1 MALVKGWLDGAYIR
15 LQRNLKSVAG
25 AVLTNLG
32 VLPDGFLLE
41 GGTYDPVT
49 TIVTQTSSA
58 AALSIPDLAGVAQ
71 EWVFAKKA
79 QTLLAKTLTSPV
91 IDGIASAALLK
102 GVIAVPMSFETAG
115 IGVMTVYFPFACTIG
130 LLRSVVTKA
139 LAATDTG
146 TLTGKNAAGT
156 GMTGGVV
163 TIAASEAIGGLD
175 VSSAI
180 SGNNAIAADSFMTIT
195 SAKTTVGG
203 EATCFIE
210 FTRTP

>member
-15 LQRNLKSVAG
+15 LQRDLKSVAG
-25 AVLTNLG
+25 AVLTSLG

-41 GGTYDPVT
+41 GGTFDPPT

-71 EWVFAKKA
+71 EWVFTKKA
-79 QTLLAKTLTSPV
+79 QTLENKTLTSPI
-91 IDGIASAALLK
+91 IDGIASADLRK
-102 GVIAVPMSFETAG
+102 GVIAVPMSFETIGLG
-115 IGVMTVYFPFACTIG
+115 IMTVYFPFACTIG

-139 LAATDTG
+139 LAGTDVG
-146 TLTGKNAAGT
+146 TLTPKNSAGT

-163 TIAASEAIGGLD
+163 TIAASEAVGGLD

-180 SGNNAIAADSFMTIT
+180 SGNNVVAANSFMTIT
-195 SAKTTVGG
+195 SAKSTVGG